1 MAELGLAETV
11 QALREELEAAV
22 AGFSSQEIQFQVGQV
37 QLEFHVGVRREGGA
51 NSKARFWVLEV
62 GTEGRYARESIQ
74 KVSLTLEPL
83 TKDGQPIRVSRSSA
97 ERP

>member
-1 MAELGLAETV
+1 MTI
-11 QALREELEAAV
+11 AL

-37 QLEFHVGVRREGGA
+37 QLEFHVGVSREGGV

-62 GTEGRYARESIQ
+62 GTEGKYARESIQ

-83 TKDGQPIRVSRSSA
+83 TKDGQPIHVSRDSA